1 MSGAVDRGLMFLW
14 RWSPV
19 RNKRLFARVGWL
31 LTAVMIAGIGSAVGG
46 DPASKQASEE
56 MEWGYKVA
64 RRGYWQEALLRFEHA
79 NQLTPGKPHILNNI
93 AVAQE
98 ANGFFEDALITYQTG
113 LSIAP
118 NDNALRRNYARFME
132 FYENFIA
139 QPEEE
144 SAEEE
149 TEEGEGDD
157 AQKNG

>member
-1 MSGAVDRGLMFLW
+1 MRK
-14 RWSPV
+14 
-19 RNKRLFARVGWL
+19 KRLFARVGWL
-31 LTAVMIAGIGSAVGG
+31 LAALIIVGTGIAVGG
-46 DPASKQASEE
+46 DPASKQANEE

-98 ANGFFEDALITYQTG
+98 ANGFFEDALLTYQTG

-118 NDNALRRNYARFME
+118 NDNGLRRNYARFME
-132 FYENFIA
+132 FYENFVA

-149 TEEGEGDD
+149 SEEREGDD